1 MTDFFKDTDQLL
13 CRMSLSLDLPNV
25 LSWLDSSDA
34 FLAWIH
40 WSGGGF
46 PDDSVVKNLLPMQ
59 ETHKRTVW
67 SLRWEDPLEEEM
79 ATRSSILVGIILRTE
94 EPGGLQ
100 SMGLQR
106 VGHNWAN
113 LSGDVSLL
121 RFTHRQ
127 TMSVCHFGSFFFFF
141 FGCCCSVT
149 VDINY
154 YCLVRIVSIRFFY
167 YEVNKV
173 SNLWTYFAT

>member
-1 MTDFFKDTDQLL
+1 MSLVSFILEQFLSLSLSLMTDFFKDTDQLL

-141 FGCCCSVT
+141 FWLLLFCYSW
-149 VDINY
+149 Y
-154 YCLVRIVSIRFFY
+154 
-167 YEVNKV
+167 
-173 SNLWTYFAT
+173 